1 MFWDKASLLHDW
13 MQTPVSNTTLTRLFD
28 AFTKQDELA
37 HGRLLARAIRSQ
49 KSDLAIAIRSHVLG
63 DEWMDFSHASLAA
76 LWKKNHGHLYVVAN
90 PVTPDFLK
98 VGMTRLAP
106 DKRLKRLNN
115 EAVVGEYI
123 CVEHWAVHDRH
134 FLEAEVH
141 RSFADLPRHK
151 EHFACHWRELC
162 PRVAAVVVADRVLF
176 AAQGFTVPTF

>member
-1 MFWDKASLLHDW
+1 MHP
-13 MQTPVSNTTLTRLFD
+13 TVSNQTLTRLFT
-28 AFTKQDELA
+28 AFTTQDTLA
-37 HGRLLARAIRSQ
+37 HGRLLARAIRAG
-49 KSDLAIAIRSHVLG
+49 KSDVTRAIREHVLA
-63 DEWMDFSHASLAA
+63 DEWMDFAHTSLTA

-162 PRVAAVVVADRVLF
+162 PRVAAVVVADRARF